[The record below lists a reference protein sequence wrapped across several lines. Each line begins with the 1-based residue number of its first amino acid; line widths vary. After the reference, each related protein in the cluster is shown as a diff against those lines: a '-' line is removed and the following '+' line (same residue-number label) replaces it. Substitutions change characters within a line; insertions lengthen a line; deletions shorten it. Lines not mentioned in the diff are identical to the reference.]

1 MNEERIWLLLS
12 LQLSNEA
19 TPEELTE
26 LETLLQQ
33 HPELDAKAR
42 LITGLWQSNAEK
54 DNTGNT
60 GSSFDK
66 HLQRLSNQLTAPAL
80 EFENITEDADDS
92 DEKVIA
98 INRSKRKWYWIAAC
112 AAGVILFFT
121 VTLLNTNKVGKTA
134 RLAENTV
141 TTKAGSKSKIQ
152 LPDGTQ
158 VWLNADS
165 KLEYN
170 ENFNGKLREVK
181 LSGEAFFDVVKN
193 KEKPFII
200 HTAQMD
206 VKVLGTAFNV
216 RSYPDE
222 TTSETALLRGAVEI
236 TLRINPD
243 KKYYLKPNDKLVLN
257 NNITAIADS
266 NAIAATPDN
275 IDKQL
280 VKMKKVH
287 IDTQENDITETMWVK
302 NKLAFDNESLEKIL
316 AETERWY
323 NVRIELKNEKVKSF
337 RFTSVF
343 ENKTLTDV
351 LEALCLAAHL
361 HYQVKGAD
369 VTIW

>member
-19 TPEELTE
+19 TPEEVTE
-26 LETLLQQ
+26 LETLLQL
-33 HPELDAKAR
+33 HPELDAKAK
-42 LITGLWQSNAEK
+42 LMNNLWQSNDENAVQK
-54 DNTGNT
+54 NVPAA
-60 GSSFDK
+60 FDK
-66 HLQRLSNQLTAPAL
+66 HLQRLSNQLTPAVL
-80 EFENITEDADDS
+80 QFENASGEEQDTES
-92 DEKVIA
+92 KVV
-98 INRSKRKWYWIAAC
+98 RLPSKRRWYWIAAC
-112 AAGVILFFT
+112 IAGALIFLATTFFSA
-121 VTLLNTNKVGKTA
+121 NKPNKTA

-141 TTKAGSKSKIQ
+141 STKAGSKSKIQ

-165 KLEYN
+165 KIEYN
-170 ENFNGKLREVK
+170 ENFNVKLREVK

-200 HTAQMD
+200 HTLQMD

-222 TTSETALLRGAVEI
+222 STTETALLRGAVEI
-236 TLRINPD
+236 SLHSNPE

-257 NNITAIADS
+257 NNITALADS
-266 NAIAATPDN
+266 TATATQQDN
-275 IDKQL
+275 TDKQL

-287 IDTQENDITETMWVK
+287 VDKTENDITETMWVK
-302 NKLAFDNESLEKIL
+302 NKLAFDNESLDKIL

-323 NVRIELKNEKVKSF
+323 NVDIELKNEKVRSF

-343 ENKTLTDV
+343 ENKPLTDV
-351 LEALCLAAHL
+351 LEALSLAAHL
-361 HYQVKGAD
+361 HYQVKGSS

>member
-1 MNEERIWLLLS
+1 MNEERLWLLLS
-12 LQLSNEA
+12 LRLSNEA
-19 TPEELTE
+19 TPDEITE

-33 HPELDAKAR
+33 HPDLDAKAK
-42 LITGLWQSNAEK
+42 LMIGLWQGNAEK
-54 DNTGNT
+54 TDT
-60 GSSFDK
+60 GSTSSAYDK

-80 EFENITEDADDS
+80 EFENIPDEEEEMED
-92 DEKVIA
+92 KVVS
-98 INRSKRKWYWIAAC
+98 INRGRRKWYWIAASV
-112 AAGVILFFT
+112 AAIVIIT
-121 VTLLNTNKVGKTA
+121 IALLNTTTRINKTG
-134 RLAENTV
+134 RMAENTV
-141 TTKAGSKSKIQ
+141 STKAGSKSKIQ
-152 LPDGTQ
+152 LPDGTE

-165 KLEYN
+165 KIEYN
-170 ENFNGKLREVK
+170 ENFNVKLREVK

-236 TLRINPD
+236 TLHNNPD

-257 NNITAIADS
+257 NNITAVADS
-266 NAIAATPDN
+266 VATGTQQDNA
-275 IDKQL
+275 DKQM

-287 IDTQENDITETMWVK
+287 IDTNENDITETMWVK
-302 NKLAFDNESLEKIL
+302 NKLAFDNELLEKIL

-323 NVRIELKNEKVKSF
+323 NVHIELKNEKVKTF

-343 ENKTLTDV
+343 ENKPLTDV

>member
-1 MNEERIWLLLS
+1 MNEERLWLLLG
-12 LQLSNEA
+12 LQLSKEA
-19 TPEELTE
+19 TAEEITE

-33 HPELDAKAR
+33 HPELDAKVKV
-42 LITGLWQSNAEK
+42 ITGLWQNKEEK
-54 DNTGNT
+54 ADTGNAHT
-60 GSSFDK
+60 AFNK

-80 EFENITEDADDS
+80 AFENTTEEEEVIE
-92 DEKVIA
+92 EKVVP
-98 INRSKRKWYWIAAC
+98 INRGRRKWYWVAAC
-112 AAGVILFFT
+112 AAAILLLAITFFNN
-121 VTLLNTNKVGKTA
+121 NTRVNKAG
-134 RLAENTV
+134 RMAENTV
-141 TTKAGSKSKIQ
+141 STKAGSKSKIQ

-165 KLEYN
+165 RIEYN

-236 TLRINPD
+236 TLHSNPD

-257 NNITAIADS
+257 NNVTAIADS
-266 NAIAATPDN
+266 ATTTDSGE
-275 IDKQL
+275 KQM

-287 IDTQENDITETMWVK
+287 VDTNENDITETMWIK

-323 NVRIELKNEKVKSF
+323 NVKIELKNEKVKTF

-343 ENKTLTDV
+343 ENKPLTDV

-361 HYQVKGAD
+361 HYQVKGAE

>member
-19 TPEELTE
+19 TPEEITE
-26 LETLLQQ
+26 LEILLQQ
-33 HPELDAKAR
+33 HPELDVKAKR
-42 LITGLWQSNAEK
+42 INNFWQSKSENAAS
-54 DNTGNT
+54 
-60 GSSFDK
+60 GSTQTAFDK

-80 EFENITEDADDS
+80 QFDKVSPEEMPTEG
-92 DEKVIA
+92 KVVA
-98 INRSKRKWYWIAAC
+98 IKNTRRKWYWIAAS
-112 AAGVILFFT
+112 AAAVVVVLFT
-121 VTLLNTNKVGKTA
+121 VLSANNKINKPA
-134 RLAENTV
+134 KLAENTV
-141 TTKAGSKSKIQ
+141 STKAGSKSKIQ

-165 KLEYN
+165 KIEYN
-170 ENFNGKLREVK
+170 ENFNVKLREVK
-181 LSGEAFFDVVKN
+181 LTGEAFFDVVKN

-200 HTAQMD
+200 HTTQMD

-222 TTSETALLRGAVEI
+222 TTTETALLRGAVEVS
-236 TLRINPD
+236 LRSNPD

-257 NNITAIADS
+257 NNITALVDNTAAAQQDS
-266 NAIAATPDN
+266 A
-275 IDKQL
+275 DKQL

-287 IDTQENDITETMWVK
+287 VDKNENDITETMWVK
-302 NKLAFDNESLEKIL
+302 NKLAFDNELLEKIL

-323 NVRIELKNEKVKSF
+323 NVNIELKNEKVKSF

-343 ENKTLTDV
+343 ENKPLTDV

-361 HYQVKGAD
+361 HYQVKGSD
-369 VTIW
+369 VIIW

>member
-19 TPEELTE
+19 TPEEITE
-26 LETLLQQ
+26 LEALLQQ
-33 HPELDAKAR
+33 HPGLDVKAKR
-42 LITGLWQSNAEK
+42 IINIWQSKSETVAA
-54 DNTGNT
+54 DTT
-60 GSSFDK
+60 QAAFDR

-80 EFENITEDADDS
+80 QFENAMAEEIQAEG
-92 DEKVIA
+92 KVIP
-98 INRSKRKWYWIAAC
+98 IKNTHRKWYWM
-112 AAGVILFFT
+112 AAGAAAVVVILFSI
-121 VTLLNTNKVGKTA
+121 LSNNNKINKATK
-134 RLAENTV
+134 LAENTV
-141 TTKAGSKSKIQ
+141 STKAGSKSKIQ

-165 KLEYN
+165 KIEYN
-170 ENFNGKLREVK
+170 ENFNVKLREVK
-181 LSGEAFFDVVKN
+181 LTGEAFFDVVKN
-193 KEKPFII
+193 KEKPFVI
-200 HTAQMD
+200 HTTQMD

-222 TTSETALLRGAVEI
+222 ATTETALLRGAVEVS
-236 TLRINPD
+236 LHNNPE

-257 NNITAIADS
+257 NNITAIAD
-266 NAIAATPDN
+266 NAAAQQDSA
-275 IDKQL
+275 DKQL

-287 IDTQENDITETMWVK
+287 IDKNENDITETMWVK
-302 NKLAFDNESLEKIL
+302 NKLAFDNELLEKIL

-323 NVRIELKNEKVKSF
+323 NVDIELKNEKVKSF

-343 ENKTLTDV
+343 ENKPLTDV

-361 HYQVKGAD
+361 HYQVKGSN

>member
-12 LQLSNEA
+12 LQLSHEA
-19 TPEELTE
+19 TPEEITE

-33 HPELDAKAR
+33 YPQLDVKAKQ
-42 LITGLWQSNAEK
+42 ISNTWQSKNETPAPG
-54 DNTGNT
+54 TIQAA
-60 GSSFDK
+60 FDK

-80 EFENITEDADDS
+80 QFENVVAEELPSED
-92 DEKVIA
+92 KVIPLK
-98 INRSKRKWYWIAAC
+98 NTRRTWYRIAAV
-112 AAGVILFFT
+112 AAAVAIILFSI
-121 VTLLNTNKVGKTA
+121 LPGGNKINKA
-134 RLAENTV
+134 AKPAENTV
-141 TTKAGSKSKIQ
+141 STKAGSKSKIQ

-165 KLEYN
+165 KIEYN
-170 ENFNGKLREVK
+170 ENFNVRLREVK
-181 LSGEAFFDVVKN
+181 LTGEAFFDVVKN

-200 HTAQMD
+200 HTTQMD

-216 RSYPDE
+216 RSYPE
-222 TTSETALLRGAVEI
+222 EATTETALLRGAVEVS
-236 TLRINPD
+236 LHNNPE

-257 NNITAIADS
+257 NNITAVAD
-266 NAIAATPDN
+266 NAAAQQDSA
-275 IDKQL
+275 DKQL

-287 IDTQENDITETMWVK
+287 IDKNENDITETMWVK
-302 NKLAFDNESLEKIL
+302 NKLAFDNELLEKIL

-323 NVRIELKNEKVKSF
+323 NVDIELKNEKVKSF

-343 ENKTLTDV
+343 ENKPLTDV

-361 HYQVKGAD
+361 HYQVKGAH

>member
-1 MNEERIWLLLS
+1 MNEERLWLLLS
-12 LQLSNEA
+12 LQLSGEA

-26 LETLLQQ
+26 LEALLQQ
-33 HPELDAKAR
+33 HPELDAKAK
-42 LITGLWQSNAEK
+42 LVAGLWQNNAAK
-54 DNTGNT
+54 PVA
-60 GSSFDK
+60 SSTAAYDK

-80 EFENITEDADDS
+80 EWESTAEGAAEESEENVVS
-92 DEKVIA
+92 
-98 INRSKRKWYWIAAC
+98 INRNSRRWYWVAAC
-112 AAGVILFFT
+112 AAGIIVLASAILM
-121 VTLLNTNKVGKTA
+121 NSNKVSKPA

-141 TTKAGSKSKIQ
+141 STKAGSKSKIQ

-193 KEKPFII
+193 KEKPFVI

-216 RSYPDE
+216 RSYPEE

-236 TLRINPD
+236 TLHSNPD

-257 NNITAIADS
+257 NNITALADS
-266 NAIAATPDN
+266 NAAATVPDN
-275 IDKQL
+275 ADKQL

-287 IDTQENDITETMWVK
+287 VDTQENDITETMWVK

-323 NVRIELKNEKVKSF
+323 NVHVELKNEKVKSF

-343 ENKTLTDV
+343 ENKPLTDV

-361 HYQVKGAD
+361 HYQVKGAT